1 MKECCNH
8 DCNQGRDCPN
18 RNVVPITKPYFVKPH
33 GDRFLVARFTGDPG
47 SPTLSIIE
55 DCRTARFAREVADNY
70 NRDLMKSPTF
80 RKYHGT
86 EYNNQR

>member
-1 MKECCNH
+1 MS
-8 DCNQGRDCPN
+8 
-18 RNVVPITKPYFVKPH
+18 NVIQLHVGLKTDRSRPYFVLPH
-33 GDRFLVARFTGDPG
+33 EGRYVVVRALDVGTAQASSTFTV
-47 SPTLSIIE
+47 IE
-55 DCRTARFAREVADNY
+55 DCRTARFAQEVADNY